1 MVCLTPFKRF
11 TKGYL
16 FHADFFAQVDGK
28 TAESPTLRERIPQFQ
43 VSEITATLED
53 SLSRVPGHLQD
64 LSLPPAPFFFYSVG
78 RKSQKRKQKA
88 SELQK
93 NRRQKR
99 RAGIKSGRE
108 NPDGSSEWDTFLST
122 DDELSRNPEWYWSF
136 PLGWRRVK
144 VLLEENGRSKWAYH
158 LSSQGGY
165 LRRDIT
171 GPEFKPATIYYGP
184 VPGFL
189 PVSPIQFATGP
200 AQVGTEESPG
210 EC

>member
-1 MVCLTPFKRF
+1 MLT
-11 TKGYL
+11 
-16 FHADFFAQVDGK
+16 DFLAQVDGK
-28 TAESPTLRERIPQFQ
+28 TTESPTIRERILQFQ
-43 VSEITATLED
+43 VSEITAILED
-53 SLSRVPGHLQD
+53 SPRRVPGHPQD
-64 LSLPPAPFFFYSVG
+64 LSLPPASFFFYSIEQ
-78 RKSQKRKQKA
+78 KSQKRKQKA
-88 SELQK
+88 SKLQK

-99 RAGIKSGRE
+99 RAGIKSGRV
-108 NPDGSSEWDTFLST
+108 NPNDSWEWNTFLST

-144 VLLEENGRSKWAYH
+144 VLLEENGRSKWAYY

-184 VPGFL
+184 APGFF

-200 AQVGTEESPG
+200 AQVGTEKSPG
-210 EC
+210 VC

>member
-1 MVCLTPFKRF
+1 MLT
-11 TKGYL
+11 
-16 FHADFFAQVDGK
+16 DFLAQVGGK

-43 VSEITATLED
+43 VSEITAILED
-53 SLSRVPGHLQD
+53 SPSRLPGHIQG
-64 LSLPPAPFFFYSVG
+64 LSLPTAPFFFYSV
-78 RKSQKRKQKA
+78 RQKSQKRKQNA
-88 SELQK
+88 SRLQK

-99 RAGIKSGRE
+99 RAGIK
-108 NPDGSSEWDTFLST
+108 SSEWDTFLST

-144 VLLEENGRSKWAYH
+144 VLLEENGRSKWAYY

-165 LRRDIT
+165 LRTDIT
-171 GPEFKPATIYYGP
+171 GPEFKPATIYYEP

-200 AQVGTEESPG
+200 AQVGTEERPG
-210 EC
+210 GS